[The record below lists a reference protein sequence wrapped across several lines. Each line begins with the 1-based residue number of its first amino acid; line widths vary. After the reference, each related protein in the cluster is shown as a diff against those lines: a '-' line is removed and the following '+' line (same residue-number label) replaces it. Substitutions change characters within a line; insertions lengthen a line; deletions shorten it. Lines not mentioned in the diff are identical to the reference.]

1 MGKTKVH
8 VAASIVS
15 GFASTQAVE
24 REECGLSDIEVSV
37 DAYGNNSLH
46 DIGVPS
52 YLP

>member
-8 VAASIVS
+8 VAASIVL
-15 GFASTQAVE
+15 GFASAQAVE
-24 REECGLSDIEVSV
+24 REECGLSDVEVSI
-37 DAYGNNSLH
+37 DAYGNSRLH